1 MLGLKDAI
9 QKAFEYFNLI
19 YEGEKLPNKLLE
31 EIDYDDSS
39 DIWKVV
45 IGFDSGRITTRT
57 EGPAMFASSVREK
70 ERKYKQVR
78 LKGQD
83 GSFVKMVDE
92 TLCYD

>member
-9 QKAFEYFNLI
+9 KKAFEHFDLI
-19 YEGEKLPNKLLE
+19 YEGEKIPNKLLE
-31 EIDYDDSS
+31 EIEYDDSS

-45 IGFDSGRITTRT
+45 IGFDSNRITTRT
-57 EGPAMFASSVREK
+57 EGPGMFASSVREK
-70 ERKYKQVR
+70 ERKYKQIR

-92 TLCYD
+92 TLYA

>member
-1 MLGLKDAI
+1 MLELKDTI
-9 QKAFEYFNLI
+9 KKAFEHFELI

-31 EIDYDDSS
+31 EIEYDDES

-45 IGFDSGRITTRT
+45 IGFDSARITTRT
-57 EGPAMFASSVREK
+57 EGSSMFGTATVREK
-70 ERKYKQVR
+70 ERKYKQIR

-92 TLCYD
+92 ML